1 MLVTRNDI
9 LINAETFTS
18 ADTVEFDMDDFDQ
31 GSVQVVCVD
40 ATPGVK
46 TFTDTDIVVL
56 ANTVTIADHGY
67 LTGLKVVTT
76 TSGAAPAGLAPGTW
90 YIVKIDKDTIKFAD
104 SLAKALAG
112 NVADIT
118 TAGGVGDT
126 QTITPA
132 VLGTCA
138 IDLYGSNDG
147 TNYVTL
153 SVGTGNF
160 TASTIKLLPILDK
173 FYKYLQLVMTV
184 PAGALTVTATV
195 YGKQYKY

>member
-1 MLVTRNDI
+1 MLVTRNDNVI
-9 LINAETFTS
+9 DAVTYTS
-18 ADTVEFDMDDFDQ
+18 AATVNFSMDLIDQ
-31 GSVQVVCVD
+31 GSVQVVAVD
-40 ATPGVK
+40 VTPGVK
-46 TFTDTDIVVL
+46 TFTDTDVVVL

-76 TSGAAPAGLAPGTW
+76 TSGAAPGGLAAGTW

-138 IDLYGSNDG
+138 VDLYASNDG
-147 TNYVTL
+147 TNFVTL

-160 TASTIKLLPILDK
+160 TAGTVKLLPILDK

-184 PAGALTVTATV
+184 PAGAVKITATV

>member
-1 MLVTRNDI
+1 MLVTRNDKV
-9 LINAETFTS
+9 INGVTYTS
-18 ADTVEFDMDDFDQ
+18 AATVEFNMDLIDQ
-31 GSVQVVCVD
+31 GSVQVVSVD

-46 TFTDTDIVVL
+46 TFTDTDVVVL

-76 TSGAAPAGLAPGTW
+76 TSGAAPGGLTAGTW

-104 SLAKALAG
+104 TLAHALAG
-112 NVADIT
+112 TVADIT

-132 VLGTCA
+132 ALGTCA
-138 IDLYGSNDG
+138 VDLYASNDG
-147 TNYVTL
+147 VNYVTL

-160 TASTIKLLPILDK
+160 TAGTVKLLPILDK

-184 PAGALTVTATV
+184 GAGAVKITATV

>member
-1 MLVTRNDI
+1 MLVTRNDKVI
-9 LINAETFTS
+9 DAVTYTS
-18 ADTVEFDMDDFDQ
+18 AATVNFSMDLIDQ
-31 GSVQVVCVD
+31 GSVQIVATDV
-40 ATPGVK
+40 TPGVK
-46 TFTDTDIVVL
+46 TFTDTDVVVL
-56 ANTVTIADHGY
+56 ADTVTIADHGY

-76 TSGAAPAGLAPGTW
+76 TSGAAPAGLAAGTW

-104 SLAKALAG
+104 SLVKALAG
-112 NVADIT
+112 NTADIT

-138 IDLYGSNDG
+138 VDLYASNDG
-147 TNYVTL
+147 TNFVTL
-153 SVGTGNF
+153 SVGSGNF
-160 TASTIKLLPILDK
+160 TANKVALLPILDK

-184 PAGALTVTATV
+184 PAGAVKITATV